1 MIKIMFLSL
10 ALTTPNRFSDCIRIA
25 INQYQG
31 YCESF
36 FAREAENCYDAA
48 CRDLYKGAYRDC
60 TNIGSYIGI
69 DMVSMAMEEEC
80 GNTK

>member
-1 MIKIMFLSL
+1 MLKIIFLSL
-10 ALTTPNRFSDCIRIA
+10 ALTSPDSLSECIRTA

-36 FAREAENCYDAA
+36 FAREAENCYDAV
-48 CRDLYKGAYRDC
+48 CRNLHISAYRDC